1 LAWSLFKRLNINL
14 NKLKIMKKVLFIAAV
29 ALLGLGNVNA
39 QEVKFGT
46 KVGLNLSNLTG
57 DLDNSDSKIGLNLG
71 AFAEI
76 SLSDK
81 FIFQPELLFSS
92 QGAKSEESDN
102 DISIEQTLKFNYLNM
117 PLMIKYGVTDKF
129 ALEFGPQLGFLLS
142 AKAKVEGTFDG
153 ETISEEEDIKD
164 SFKSIDFGLNFG
176 ASFDV
181 SENIMIGARYNLG
194 LSDITDGEDDD
205 DFKVKNAVFSFSVG
219 YRF

>member
-1 LAWSLFKRLNINL
+1 
-14 NKLKIMKKVLFIAAV
+14 MKKVLFIAV
-29 ALLGLGNVNA
+29 VVLLGLGNVNA

-46 KVGLNLSNLTG
+46 KVGLNLSNFTG
-57 DLDNSDSKIGLNLG
+57 DLDDSDSKIGFNIG

-92 QGAKSEESDN
+92 QGAKFEESDN
-102 DISIEQTLKFNYLNM
+102 NFSSEETLKFNYLNM
-117 PLMIKYGVTDKF
+117 PLMIKFAASDKF

-142 AKAKVEGTFDG
+142 AKSKFEQTFDG
-153 ETISEEEDIKD
+153 ETFSEEVDIKD
-164 SFKSIDFGLNFG
+164 SVKSIDFGLNFG

-194 LSDITDGEDDD
+194 LSDITDGEDDE
-205 DFKVKNAVFSFSVG
+205 DFNVQNSVFSFSVG

>member
-1 LAWSLFKRLNINL
+1 
-14 NKLKIMKKVLFIAAV
+14 MKKVLFIAV
-29 ALLGLGNVNA
+29 VVLLGLGNVNA

-46 KVGLNLSNLTG
+46 KVGLNLSNFTG
-57 DLDNSDSKIGLNLG
+57 DLDDSDSKIGFNIG

-92 QGAKSEESDN
+92 QGAKFEESDN
-102 DISIEQTLKFNYLNM
+102 NFSFEETLKFNYLNM
-117 PLMIKYGVTDKF
+117 PLMIKFAASDKF

-142 AKAKVEGTFDG
+142 AKSKFEQTFDG
-153 ETISEEEDIKD
+153 ETFSEEVDIKD
-164 SFKSIDFGLNFG
+164 SVKSIDFGLNFG

-181 SENIMIGARYNLG
+181 AENIMIGARYNLG
-194 LSDITDGEDDD
+194 LSDITDGEDSE
-205 DFKVKNAVFSFSVG
+205 DFKVQNAVFSFSVG